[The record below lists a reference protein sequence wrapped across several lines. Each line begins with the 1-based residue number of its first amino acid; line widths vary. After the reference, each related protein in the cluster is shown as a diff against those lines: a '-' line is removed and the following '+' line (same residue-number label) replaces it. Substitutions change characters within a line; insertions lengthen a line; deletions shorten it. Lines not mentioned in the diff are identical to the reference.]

1 MKDNIKIPPRY
12 YPLRR
17 RYTVEKTVIIMEAN
31 LFVQQ
36 FNALTEA
43 AAQEARD
50 RAGPETKISDFRV
63 TTDNG
68 DGGSSSA
75 SGSDT
80 EDEGKDAVH
89 VMMLSPPKKDS
100 GSRDERWTLYLPP
113 ISSTSS
119 SSSSPSTSP
128 TSSPSSENSP
138 LGRTLKHL
146 NSASVPLLVSPN
158 LLRELL
164 DSRMFS
170 NVFSRGFQVRSVT
183 SASLRHR
190 PIPQVSKPLTYDGPE
205 KQEKKP

>member
-1 MKDNIKIPPRY
+1 
-12 YPLRR
+12 
-17 RYTVEKTVIIMEAN
+17 MEAN

-43 AAQEARD
+43 AAQEARG
-50 RAGPETKISDFRV
+50 RGGPETKISDFRV
-63 TTDNG
+63 TTDNR

-80 EDEGKDAVH
+80 EDEGKDTVH
-89 VMMLSPPKKDS
+89 VMMLSPPKKDPR
-100 GSRDERWTLYLPP
+100 SRDERWTLYLPP
-113 ISSTSS
+113 ISSNSSSSS

-128 TSSPSSENSP
+128 TSSPPPENSP
-138 LGRTLKHL
+138 FGRTLKHL

-190 PIPQVSKPLTYDGPE
+190 PIPQVSKPPTYDGAE
-205 KQEKKP
+205 KQKKKGPDKGYPC

>member
-1 MKDNIKIPPRY
+1 
-12 YPLRR
+12 
-17 RYTVEKTVIIMEAN
+17 MEAN

-63 TTDNG
+63 TTDNR

-80 EDEGKDAVH
+80 EEDEGKDAVH

-113 ISSTSS
+113 ISST
-119 SSSSPSTSP
+119 SSSPSTSP

-190 PIPQVSKPLTYDGPE
+190 PIPQVSKPLTYDGAE
-205 KQEKKP
+205 KQERKKALTRATLLTLFSIIKTVCEGY

>member
-1 MKDNIKIPPRY
+1 
-12 YPLRR
+12 
-17 RYTVEKTVIIMEAN
+17 MEAN

-50 RAGPETKISDFRV
+50 RGGPETKISDFRV
-63 TTDNG
+63 TTDNR

-113 ISSTSS
+113 ISSTSSSSSS

-170 NVFSRGFQVRSVT
+170 NVFSRGFQVRSIT

-190 PIPQVSKPLTYDGPE
+190 PIPQVSKPLTYDGAE